1 MRPSEQTQIIIQ
13 SMRDYINRLEQMS
26 AEERQNTARQSLQE
40 IGVLDQN
47 GEITQPYEGVFV
59 RAQ

>member
-47 GEITQPYEGVFV
+47 GEITQPYEGVFI